1 MNYYA
6 LKPQPKWIVLF
17 MLSFCFMIADTAFI
31 FIFKDWISISVF
43 VVLFLISFWFAF
55 MGFCA
60 ARDYKVKFMLN
71 KKQYKKHLEIAISKF
86 ETTDKEFIRNFKK
99 ETNLHWIRFGEFD
112 TEKTFSSWIYRS
124 QEETEKLKIVLEAL
138 YSSIVS
144 KGGFV
149 EAIGSLD
156 DHELLSGGL
165 YSYLHIDIV
174 SCELRF
180 LIKQVYNFSSFKIKD
195 PGFSDGFTKRNN
207 EKIEKL
213 NNFYSPI
220 LFNFEEEVKTLLKK
234 TKTALK

>member
-1 MNYYA
+1 MNYYS

-43 VVLFLISFWFAF
+43 VILFMLSFLCAF

-60 ARDYKVKFMLN
+60 ARDYKLKFLFN
-71 KKQYKKHLEIAISKF
+71 KKEYKKHLEAAIQKF
-86 ETTDKEFIRNFKK
+86 GTADKEFIKEFKK
-99 ETNLHWIRFGEFD
+99 ETRLHWIRFGEFD
-112 TEKTFSSWIYRS
+112 TDKPFSSWLYRS
-124 QEETEKLKIVLEAL
+124 QEETEKLKTILKVIHN
-138 YSSIVS
+138 SIVS

-149 EAIGSLD
+149 EAINFLENQGFY
-156 DHELLSGGL
+156 SGGI
-165 YSYLHIDIV
+165 YSYFHIDII

-180 LIKQVYNFSSFKIKD
+180 LIKQVYKFSSFKIKD

-207 EKIEKL
+207 TKIEKL
-213 NNFYSPI
+213 NSFYSPI
-220 LFNFEEEVKTLLKK
+220 LFNFEEEVKTLLEK

>member
-17 MLSFCFMIADTAFI
+17 MLSFCFMIADTAFV
-31 FIFKDWISISVF
+31 FIFKDWVSISVF
-43 VVLFLISFWFAF
+43 VILFMLSFLCAF

-60 ARDYKVKFMLN
+60 ARDYKLKFLFN
-71 KKQYKKHLEIAISKF
+71 KKEYKKHLEAAIQKF
-86 ETTDKEFIRNFKK
+86 GTADKEFIKEFKK
-99 ETNLHWIRFGEFD
+99 ETRLHWIRFGEFD
-112 TEKTFSSWIYRS
+112 TDKPFSSWLYRS
-124 QEETEKLKIVLEAL
+124 QEETEKLKTILKVIHN
-138 YSSIVS
+138 SIVS

-149 EAIGSLD
+149 EAINSL
-156 DHELLSGGL
+156 ENQGFYSGGI

-180 LIKQVYNFSSFKIKD
+180 LIKQVYKFSSFKIKD

-207 EKIEKL
+207 ERIEKL

-220 LFNFEEEVKTLLKK
+220 LFNFEEEVKTLLEK